1 MVKKTTTPKVSAK
14 TKAIDYSN
22 SAPTSA
28 SVTSDDLMDQIKAL
42 EEQHL
47 ERARA
52 AKADAESDR
61 AAMLLD
67 KIEKEKGSPVAAK
80 SRNRESVEF
89 QGREFTERQMYERRF
104 WRSHNLGKLFIDPES
119 IPADEVWYWAA
130 KEIVGIDN
138 LKGINNLLSKEWTF
152 VRPTECPELCRV
164 NEYAS
169 EIGITQSNFIT
180 NDASIL
186 LKRPKW
192 IHEIEGNI
200 LLKRQHE
207 VEQKVVNST
216 NQMSDDKIAS
226 TFIDFNHGA
235 TSISGLV

>member
-1 MVKKTTTPKVSAK
+1 MVKKTTPPKASAK
-14 TKAIDYSN
+14 TNAIDYAN
-22 SAPTSA
+22 SAPTNDA
-28 SVTSDDLMDQIKAL
+28 VTSDDLMAKIQEL
-42 EEQHL
+42 EEQHM
-47 ERARA
+47 ERA
-52 AKADAESDR
+52 KASKAEAESNR

-67 KIEKEKGSPVAAK
+67 KIEKEKGNAVVAN
-80 SRNRESVEF
+80 SRNREAVEF

-226 TFIDFNHGA
+226 TFIDFNNRA
-235 TSISGLV
+235 TSMNGIV